1 MSCNGTPSAADGAT
15 AEWPLSKKIYA
26 SVSGRLR
33 QHKRHRYNSLR
44 LRTPPVYAPDKNYQ
58 FPQGQ
63 ADFYTPRQILAASRW
78 LFGVGQTCFR
88 WSSRLDFDQL
98 TTFLEVVKLKNFS
111 RAGEKVFRSQSAV
124 SAQIRQLEQE
134 YGTRLLDRSGKRV
147 TLTAAGEVLFEY
159 ANRLLAL
166 RGESLRAVADQ
177 DRMPRGVLA
186 IGANEATC
194 LYVLPETFSEYRRRY
209 SDVQISIYRNFSHKI
224 LERLQD
230 GLIDVGIVTMPV
242 KAPSLVVK
250 RIFHDRLML
259 MTSPNHPLGKMDAV
273 PVEAMVDYPIILP
286 KAGHTRKTMDKLL
299 RPYQAQ
305 LRIAMELPSIAMI
318 KAFVAS
324 GMGIS
329 LISESFARKE
339 WCAGDLHLV
348 PLADASLSRELA
360 LVYHQDR
367 TLPRSAVAFIEMVQY
382 GVRQFKTAGAFQ
394 VRDLPLMESDSYN
407 AAVLET

>member
-1 MSCNGTPSAADGAT
+1 M
-15 AEWPLSKKIYA
+15 
-26 SVSGRLR
+26 
-33 QHKRHRYNSLR
+33 
-44 LRTPPVYAPDKNYQ
+44 
-58 FPQGQ
+58 
-63 ADFYTPRQILAASRW
+63 
-78 LFGVGQTCFR
+78 
-88 WSSRLDFDQL
+88 
-98 TTFLEVVKLKNFS
+98 
-111 RAGEKVFRSQSAV
+111 
-124 SAQIRQLEQE
+124 
-134 YGTRLLDRSGKRV
+134 
-147 TLTAAGEVLFEY
+147 
-159 ANRLLAL
+159 

-194 LYVLPETFSEYRRRY
+194 LYVLPETFREYRRRY

-259 MTSPNHPLGKMDAV
+259 MTSPNHPLARLDSV

-286 KAGHTRKTMDKLL
+286 KAGHTRKTMDKLF
-299 RPYQAQ
+299 RPYQSQ

-339 WCAGDLHLV
+339 CRAGDLRLI
-348 PLADASLSRELA
+348 PLSDANLSRELA

-367 TLPRSAVAFIEMVQY
+367 TLPRSAGGLHRDGAKRSATVQDRRR
-382 GVRQFKTAGAFQ
+382 VRVTGASAD
-394 VRDLPLMESDSYN
+394 RTRHPL
-407 AAVLET
+407 

>member
-1 MSCNGTPSAADGAT
+1 
-15 AEWPLSKKIYA
+15 
-26 SVSGRLR
+26 V
-33 QHKRHRYNSLR
+33 
-44 LRTPPVYAPDKNYQ
+44 
-58 FPQGQ
+58 
-63 ADFYTPRQILAASRW
+63 
-78 LFGVGQTCFR
+78 
-88 WSSRLDFDQL
+88 DFDQL
-98 TTFLEVVKLKNFS
+98 TTFLEVAKLGNFS
-111 RAGEKVFRSQSAV
+111 RAGDKVFRSQSAV

-147 TLTAAGEVLFEY
+147 TLTPAGEVLFEY

-166 RGESLRAVADQ
+166 RGESQRAVADQ
-177 DRMPRGVLA
+177 DRTPRGILA

-259 MTSPNHPLGKMDAV
+259 MTSPNHPLARLDAV

-299 RPYQAQ
+299 RPYQPHV
-305 LRIAMELPSIAMI
+305 RIAMELPSIAMI

-339 WCAGDLHLV
+339 CLSGDLRLI
-348 PLADASLSRELA
+348 PLADANLSRELA

-367 TLPRSAVAFIEMVQY
+367 TLPRSAVAFIEMVQS
-382 GVRQFKTAGAFQ
+382 GVRRFKTAGAHE
-394 VRDLPLMESDSYN
+394 VPEVTLLDSDNYET
-407 AAVLET
+407 AMLET

>member
-1 MSCNGTPSAADGAT
+1 M
-15 AEWPLSKKIYA
+15 
-26 SVSGRLR
+26 
-33 QHKRHRYNSLR
+33 
-44 LRTPPVYAPDKNYQ
+44 
-58 FPQGQ
+58 
-63 ADFYTPRQILAASRW
+63 
-78 LFGVGQTCFR
+78 
-88 WSSRLDFDQL
+88 DFDQL
-98 TTFLEVVKLKNFS
+98 TTFLEVVKLGNFS

-134 YGTRLLDRSGKRV
+134 YGSKLLDRSGKRV
-147 TLTAAGEVLFEY
+147 ALTPAGEVLFEY

-177 DRMPRGVLA
+177 DDNPRGVLA

-194 LYVLPETFSEYRRRY
+194 LYVLPETFGEFRRRY
-209 SDVQISIYRNFSHKI
+209 SDVQVSIYRNFSHKI

-242 KAPSLVVK
+242 KVSRLVVR
-250 RIFHDRLML
+250 RIFRDRLVL
-259 MTSPNHPLGKMDAV
+259 MTSPNHPLAQLDSV
-273 PVEAMVDYPIILP
+273 SVEAMADYPIILP
-286 KAGHTRKTMDKLL
+286 KAGHTRKTMDKLF
-299 RPYQAQ
+299 RPYQSQ

-339 WCAGDLHLV
+339 CRAGDLRLIR
-348 PLADASLSRELA
+348 LADAELSRELA

-367 TLPRSAVAFIEMVQY
+367 TLPRSAVAFIEMVRN
-382 GVRQFKTAGAFQ
+382 GLPRHRSAREFEVEATGLIESPARDAAF
-394 VRDLPLMESDSYN
+394 
-407 AAVLET
+407 LEA

>member
-1 MSCNGTPSAADGAT
+1 V
-15 AEWPLSKKIYA
+15 K
-26 SVSGRLR
+26 
-33 QHKRHRYNSLR
+33 
-44 LRTPPVYAPDKNYQ
+44 
-58 FPQGQ
+58 QG
-63 ADFYTPRQILAASRW
+63 
-78 LFGVGQTCFR
+78 
-88 WSSRLDFDQL
+88 
-98 TTFLEVVKLKNFS
+98 NFS
-111 RAGEKVFRSQSAV
+111 RAGEKVYRSQSAV

-147 TLTAAGEVLFEY
+147 SLTPAGEVLFEY

-177 DRMPRGVLA
+177 LQTPRGVLA

-242 KAPSLVVK
+242 KASRLVVK

-259 MTSPNHPLGKMDAV
+259 MTSPNHPLAKMDSV
-273 PVEAMVDYPIILP
+273 SVESMVDYPIILP

-299 RPYQAQ
+299 RPYQGQ
-305 LRIAMELPSIAMI
+305 TRIAMELPSIAMI

-324 GMGIS
+324 GLGVS
-329 LISESFARKE
+329 LISESFARQE
-339 WCAGDLHLV
+339 SHAGDLRLI
-348 PLADASLSRELA
+348 PLSDANLSRELA

-367 TLPRSAVAFIEMVQY
+367 TLPRSAVAFIEMVRH
-382 GVRQFKTAGAFQ
+382 GVQPLKSSES
-394 VRDLPLMESDSYN
+394 VDVDDPDLIDAESFD
-407 AAVLET
+407 AAYLGT

>member
-1 MSCNGTPSAADGAT
+1 M
-15 AEWPLSKKIYA
+15 K
-26 SVSGRLR
+26 
-33 QHKRHRYNSLR
+33 
-44 LRTPPVYAPDKNYQ
+44 
-58 FPQGQ
+58 QG
-63 ADFYTPRQILAASRW
+63 
-78 LFGVGQTCFR
+78 
-88 WSSRLDFDQL
+88 
-98 TTFLEVVKLKNFS
+98 NFS
-111 RAGEKVFRSQSAV
+111 RAGEKVYRSQSAV

-147 TLTAAGEVLFEY
+147 SLTPAGEVLFEY

-177 DRMPRGVLA
+177 LQTPRGVLA

-242 KAPSLVVK
+242 KASRLVVK

-259 MTSPNHPLGKMDAV
+259 MTSPNHPLAKMDSV
-273 PVEAMVDYPIILP
+273 SVESMVEYPIILP

-299 RPYQAQ
+299 RPYQGQ
-305 LRIAMELPSIAMI
+305 TRIAMELPSIAMI

-324 GMGIS
+324 GLGVS
-329 LISESFARKE
+329 LISESFARQE
-339 WCAGDLHLV
+339 SHAGDLRLI
-348 PLADASLSRELA
+348 PLSDANLSRELA

-367 TLPRSAVAFIEMVQY
+367 TLPRSAVAFIEMVRH
-382 GVRQFKTAGAFQ
+382 GVQPLKSSES
-394 VRDLPLMESDSYN
+394 VDVDDPDLIDAESFD
-407 AAVLET
+407 AAYLGT

>member
-1 MSCNGTPSAADGAT
+1 
-15 AEWPLSKKIYA
+15 
-26 SVSGRLR
+26 V
-33 QHKRHRYNSLR
+33 
-44 LRTPPVYAPDKNYQ
+44 
-58 FPQGQ
+58 
-63 ADFYTPRQILAASRW
+63 
-78 LFGVGQTCFR
+78 
-88 WSSRLDFDQL
+88 DFDQL
-98 TTFLEVVKLKNFS
+98 TTFLEVVKQGNFS
-111 RAGEKVFRSQSAV
+111 RAGEKVYRSQSAV

-134 YGTRLLDRSGKRV
+134 YGTKLLDRSCKRV
-147 TLTAAGEVLFEY
+147 ALTPAGEVLFEY

-177 DRMPRGVLA
+177 LQTPRGVLA

-242 KAPSLVVK
+242 KGPRLVVK

-259 MTSPNHPLGKMDAV
+259 MTGPNHPLAKMGSV
-273 PVEAMVDYPIILP
+273 TVESMVDYPIILP

-299 RPYQAQ
+299 RPYQGQ
-305 LRIAMELPSIAMI
+305 TRIAMELPSIAMI

-324 GMGIS
+324 GMGVS
-329 LISESFARKE
+329 LISESFARQE
-339 WCAGDLHLV
+339 SHAGDLVLI
-348 PLADASLSRELA
+348 PLSDANLSRELA

-367 TLPRSAVAFIEMVQY
+367 TLPRSAVAFIEMVRN
-382 GVRQFKTAGAFQ
+382 GVQSFKSSEAVGVDDTEFI
-394 VRDLPLMESDSYN
+394 DDESLDVAY
-407 AAVLET
+407 LGT

>member
-1 MSCNGTPSAADGAT
+1 M
-15 AEWPLSKKIYA
+15 
-26 SVSGRLR
+26 
-33 QHKRHRYNSLR
+33 
-44 LRTPPVYAPDKNYQ
+44 
-58 FPQGQ
+58 
-63 ADFYTPRQILAASRW
+63 
-78 LFGVGQTCFR
+78 
-88 WSSRLDFDQL
+88 DFDQL
-98 TTFLEVVKLKNFS
+98 TTFLEVVKQGNFS
-111 RAGEKVFRSQSAV
+111 RAGEKVYRSQSAV

-134 YGTRLLDRSGKRV
+134 YGTKLLDRSGKRV
-147 TLTAAGEVLFEY
+147 ALTPAGEVLFEY

-177 DRMPRGVLA
+177 DRTPRGVLA

-194 LYVLPETFSEYRRRY
+194 LYVLPGTFSEFRRRY
-209 SDVQISIYRNFSHKI
+209 SDVQISVYRNFSHKI

-242 KAPSLVVK
+242 KAPRLVVK

-259 MTSPNHPLGKMDAV
+259 MTGPNHPLCKMDSV
-273 PVEAMVDYPIILP
+273 SVEAMVDYPIILP
-286 KAGHTRKTMDKLL
+286 KAGHTRKTMDKLF

-329 LISESFARKE
+329 LISESFARQE
-339 WCAGDLHLV
+339 SHAGDLRLI
-348 PLADASLSRELA
+348 PLSDANLSRELA

-367 TLPRSAVAFIEMVQY
+367 TLPRSAVAFIEMVRN
-382 GVRQFKTAGAFQ
+382 GVQPLK
-394 VRDLPLMESDSYN
+394 LPDAVEVEDPELMEAESFG
-407 AAVLET
+407 AALLET

>member
-1 MSCNGTPSAADGAT
+1 
-15 AEWPLSKKIYA
+15 
-26 SVSGRLR
+26 V
-33 QHKRHRYNSLR
+33 
-44 LRTPPVYAPDKNYQ
+44 
-58 FPQGQ
+58 
-63 ADFYTPRQILAASRW
+63 
-78 LFGVGQTCFR
+78 
-88 WSSRLDFDQL
+88 DFDQL
-98 TTFLEVVKLKNFS
+98 TTFLEVVKQGNFS
-111 RAGEKVFRSQSAV
+111 RAGEKVYRSQSAV

-134 YGTRLLDRSGKRV
+134 YGTKLLDRSGKRV
-147 TLTAAGEVLFEY
+147 ALTPAGEVLFEY

-166 RGESLRAVADQ
+166 RGESLRAVVDQ
-177 DRMPRGVLA
+177 NRTPRGVLA

-242 KAPSLVVK
+242 KAPRLVVK

-259 MTSPNHPLGKMDAV
+259 MTGPNHPLAKMDSV
-273 PVEAMVDYPIILP
+273 SVEAMVDYPILLP
-286 KAGHTRKTMDKLL
+286 KAGHTRKTMDKLF

-324 GMGIS
+324 GMGVS
-329 LISESFARKE
+329 LISASFARRE
-339 WCAGDLHLV
+339 SHAGDLCLI
-348 PLADASLSRELA
+348 PLSDANLSRELA

-367 TLPRSAVAFIEMVQY
+367 TLPRSAVAFIEMVRN
-382 GVRQFKTAGAFQ
+382 GVHPFKASEAVEIEDAGLT
-394 VRDLPLMESDSYN
+394 DEESLN
-407 AAVLET
+407 AVYLGT

>member
-1 MSCNGTPSAADGAT
+1 M
-15 AEWPLSKKIYA
+15 
-26 SVSGRLR
+26 
-33 QHKRHRYNSLR
+33 
-44 LRTPPVYAPDKNYQ
+44 
-58 FPQGQ
+58 
-63 ADFYTPRQILAASRW
+63 
-78 LFGVGQTCFR
+78 
-88 WSSRLDFDQL
+88 DFDQL
-98 TTFLEVVKLKNFS
+98 TTFLEVAKLGNFS

-147 TLTAAGEVLFEY
+147 KLTPAGEVLFEY

-177 DRMPRGVLA
+177 DRTPRGVLA

-194 LYVLPETFSEYRRRY
+194 LYVLPDTFGEYRRRY

-259 MTSPNHPLGKMDAV
+259 MTAPGHPLAQMDAV

-305 LRIAMELPSIAMI
+305 VRIAMELPSIAMI

-339 WCAGDLHLV
+339 CRARDLKLV
-348 PLADASLSRELA
+348 PLADADLSRELA

-367 TLPRSAVAFIEMVQY
+367 TLPRSAVAFIEMVQN
-382 GVRQFKTAGAFQ
+382 GVRQFKTAGVFE
-394 VRDLPLMESDSYN
+394 VPEVSLIDTGDYGV
-407 AAVLET
+407 AALET